1 MTTDRAD
8 QPLPTVP
15 AALRATSPTRPSQDS
30 RPVWAWRRGSA
41 VLAGI
46 ALLGVACGGS
56 SNPAAPSGGSSGGT
70 GSSSTTVTITSAGV
84 SPREITVSQGA
95 RVLFVN
101 NDARPHNMSSDPH
114 PEHTDCPEINQ
125 VGLLLPGQGRETG
138 NLVTVRTCGY
148 HDHDLPQNDTL
159 KGRIVIR

>member
-1 MTTDRAD
+1 MTTDRTD
-8 QPLPTVP
+8 QPPPTVS
-15 AALRATSPTRPSQDS
+15 AALRATRPTRPSQDS
-30 RPVWAWRRGSA
+30 RPVWARRRGAA

-46 ALLGVACGGS
+46 ALLWVACGGS

-125 VGLLLPGQGRETG
+125 VGVLLPGQSRETG
-138 NLVTVRTCGY
+138 NLVVVRTCGY
-148 HDHDLPQNDTL
+148 HDHDLPQNDSL
-159 KGRIVIR
+159 RGRIVVR